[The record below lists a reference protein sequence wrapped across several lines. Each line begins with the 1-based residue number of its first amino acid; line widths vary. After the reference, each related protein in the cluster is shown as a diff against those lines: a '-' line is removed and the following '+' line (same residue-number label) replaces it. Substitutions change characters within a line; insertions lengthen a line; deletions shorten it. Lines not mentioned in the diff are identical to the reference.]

1 MLNKTLKIVVAA
13 TLTLSPGFLH
23 ANTSQQLTDCRKLA
37 DNTVRLQCY
46 DQLALSVEQT
56 LQTAT
61 ATATATATKELA
73 TVAKAAPTA
82 AETVLPAVPATAPV
96 VKALATPVK
105 AAAQEKTTYTAEVIE
120 DDFGRAQERPSDAID
135 ELKSTIKSIS
145 QNNYRKLVIT
155 LANGHVWRQSDSYAI
170 QLKAGDEVVIEK
182 ASLGS
187 FLLGRVGND
196 RKIRVKRIE

>member
-37 DNTVRLQCY
+37 DSSARLQCY

-56 LQTAT
+56 LQT

-82 AETVLPAVPATAPV
+82 AETVLTAVPATAPV

-105 AAAQEKTTYTAEVIE
+105 AAAQEKAAYTAEVIE
-120 DDFGRAQERPSDAID
+120 NDFGRAQERPSDAID

-170 QLKAGDEVVIEK
+170 QLKAGDEIVIEK

-187 FLLGRVGND
+187 FLLGRAGSD